1 LRPRYYQTFSN
12 PERCMTKK
20 PIPPRQHLAVGK
32 LEKSM
37 TSANLAQNLK
47 PQSSTPK
54 PSVSKPGREVT
65 ANVKKK

>member
-1 LRPRYYQTFSN
+1 
-12 PERCMTKK
+12 MTKK